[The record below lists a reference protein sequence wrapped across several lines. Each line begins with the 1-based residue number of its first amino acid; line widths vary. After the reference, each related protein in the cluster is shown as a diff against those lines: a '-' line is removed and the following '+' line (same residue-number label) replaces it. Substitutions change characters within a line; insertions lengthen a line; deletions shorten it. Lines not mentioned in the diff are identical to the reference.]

1 MASSIARLLGITAT
15 IAGLLLFLALR
26 EPFLGGILFI
36 VGVVVLGLTLLK
48 TRSEHVSKTSA
59 NPIETPLTE
68 NGFGLNVDD
77 ENLDTLASQGNLSD
91 AGLGSSKLSMSTST
105 QGIQDSGKGAFLDP
119 NKQQNEMKKQWWAFN
134 TRQQMQKQSQ
144 DMFKQQRE
152 MAQRQQEELRR
163 QQELRR
169 RRQ

>member
-26 EPFLGGILFI
+26 EPFLGSIIFILGVII
-36 VGVVVLGLTLLK
+36 VGLTLLK
-48 TRSEHVSKTSA
+48 TRSEHVSKTSI
-59 NPIETPLTE
+59 NSNTPLTE
-68 NGFGLNVDD
+68 NSLDLNNLNDD
-77 ENLDTLASQGNLSD
+77 DLDKLTDQGNLSD
-91 AGLGSSKLSMSTST
+91 AGLGSSNLSPSIST
-105 QGIQDSGKGAFLDP
+105 QDIQNSGKGGFLDP

-134 TRQQMQKQSQ
+134 QRQQMQKQSQ